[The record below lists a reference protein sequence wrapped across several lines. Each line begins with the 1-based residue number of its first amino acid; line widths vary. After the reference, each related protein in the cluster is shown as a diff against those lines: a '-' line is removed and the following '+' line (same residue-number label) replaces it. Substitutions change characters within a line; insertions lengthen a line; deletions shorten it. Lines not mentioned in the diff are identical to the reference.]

1 MNKFIVSTIALIATA
16 TVAHA
21 DAYPAYTKDKSAWWV
36 SAMFLG
42 PVVGLDAIGRAIEV
56 TGKDQGVFE
65 PLHRAT
71 AGIAKNAAE
80 GPCGVPGVRSVPGTG
95 SICK

>member
-42 PVVGLDAIGRAIEV
+42 PVVGLDAVGRAVEV
-56 TGKDQGVFE
+56 TGKDQGAFQ
-65 PLHRAT
+65 PLHKAT
-71 AGIAKNAAE
+71 GGIIKHAAT
-80 GPCGVPGVRSVPGTG
+80 PVCGVPAVGMV
-95 SICK
+95 CK